1 MLMKNQV
8 TTRYY
13 RFLVKHG
20 GWLWMQS
27 YATIVHNNRSSR
39 PHCIVSVTY
48 VIRSPPPPTIQWRI
62 LDLTDPG
69 GQGQSGQAVKLLQI
83 TPYVGDFQ
91 RRSDGGISVYT
102 PPKKKKKKKSVYLKI
117 LCGCSSPVT
126 QDICDMIYVHVWD
139 INIMF

>member
-1 MLMKNQV
+1 MKNQV

-48 VIRSPPPPTIQWRI
+48 VIRSPPPHHPVAYRSVVKY
-62 LDLTDPG
+62 G

-83 TPYVGDFQ
+83 TPYVNDFQ
-91 RRSDGGISVYT
+91 GRSDGGISVYI
-102 PPKKKKKKKSVYLKI
+102 PPPKKSVYLKKY
-117 LCGCSSPVT
+117 
-126 QDICDMIYVHVWD
+126 YVVVLLL
-139 INIMF
+139 